1 MPASL
6 RIAICAT
13 LLLLSACG
21 GEGPE
26 PGAVS
31 WDPPLDDGETSTT
44 IELGAIQQ
52 GESATATVVATN
64 NSAESITF
72 HLNCTFENGGF
83 LIPGCPEELVVP
95 AGESAM
101 PIRANLSTNL
111 SGQYSGSFQF
121 VYNDEIATFI
131 VQGTVQ

>member
-44 IELGAIQQ
+44 RTKGKRARQ
-52 GESATATVVATN
+52 G
-64 NSAESITF
+64 SAEARRALAMSPS
-72 HLNCTFENGGF
+72 LA
-83 LIPGCPEELVVP
+83 PDPDRAVP
-95 AGESAM
+95 RTRGSRQVRGA
-101 PIRANLSTNL
+101 PSTAV
-111 SGQYSGSFQF
+111 S
-121 VYNDEIATFI
+121 
-131 VQGTVQ
+131 